1 VQSNFLTKIYCVRII
16 KKEELNFTVIQ
27 VEIHF
32 MKKLFIPSCL
42 IFLLYSLPVV
52 AQNEPDSIVG
62 LLETITIKAYEGSRK
77 MKEVPASVNY
87 ISGTQLNRYDNSN
100 ILTAVNITPGARME
114 ERSPGSYRLNMRG
127 SSIRSP
133 FGVRN
138 VKVYWNDIPFTDPGG
153 NTYLNQLSIFNF
165 QNIEIIKGP
174 SGSLYGAGNGG
185 ALLIN
190 HNPLITRS
198 GLDIN
203 YTAGS
208 FGMFGLNV
216 QFNGGTDKLANSI
229 NVGRLNK
236 DGYREHTNMRRD
248 IATWQLQL
256 KTSSKNKLILNVL
269 FGDLY
274 YQTPGGL
281 TRSEYFANPKMARPA
296 AGTNPSA
303 EIAKAAIYQKMY
315 IASVADHFQIT
326 EHLSNHT
333 VVYSAKVELKNP
345 TFRNYEA
352 RSEPHIGGR
361 TVFKWQI
368 PSQQTKAIIVWG
380 AEMQRGNFNIL
391 THTNK
396 AGTADKLLTDDDVKN
411 RNLLLF
417 AQADFSLPHNIN
429 ITAGASMSRFKVG
442 ITRKNVANP
451 VEQSRT
457 YENEI
462 APRIA
467 VSKKLIK
474 DLWLYASVAKGFSP
488 PTTAEVLPS
497 NSVISTS
504 LNAEHGI
511 SYEGGIKSN
520 WWKDKIYFEACY
532 FNYQLKD
539 AIVQRRDASNA
550 DFFVNA
556 GSTKQKGVEWQIL
569 YNIINNEKQQLNH
582 LSFRLSHALYVFR
595 YQDFKQV
602 TNEYSGNRLPGVPK
616 NTVGGLLD
624 VSLKSGPYLNMTYF
638 YGDRVALNDANTDF
652 ASSYNLLGAR
662 LGWRIQN
669 KGRTN
674 ADFFMGGENL
684 FDMRYSLGNDINAA
698 GGRYFNTAP
707 GLNIYAGV
715 ALQFK

>member
-1 VQSNFLTKIYCVRII
+1 
-16 KKEELNFTVIQ
+16 
-27 VEIHF
+27 
-32 MKKLFIPSCL
+32 MKKLLTPFCSVVTL
-42 IFLLYSLPVV
+42 FYSFSVT
-52 AQNEPDSIVG
+52 AQINADSTVHT
-62 LLETITIKAYEGSRK
+62 LETVVIRAYEGNRK
-77 MKEVPASVNY
+77 MKESPAGINY
-87 ISGTQLNRYDNSN
+87 ISSSQLNRYDNSN
-100 ILTAVNITPGARME
+100 ILTAVNATPGARME

-127 SSIRSP
+127 STMRSP

-138 VKVYWNDIPFTDPGG
+138 VKVYWNDIPYTDPGG
-153 NTYLNQLSIFNF
+153 NTYLNQLSIFSF

-190 HNPLITRS
+190 QNPMITKS

-216 QFNGGTDKLANSI
+216 QLNVANDKLANSV

-236 DGYREHTNMRRD
+236 DGYRDHTNMRRD

-256 KTSSKNKLILNVL
+256 KTSAKNKLIFNIL

-281 TRSEYFANPKMARPA
+281 TRAEFYADPKASRPA

-303 EIAKAAIYQKMY
+303 ETAKAAIYQKMY
-315 IASVADHFQIT
+315 IASIADHFQIGK
-326 EHLSNHT
+326 HISNYT
-333 VVYSAKVELKNP
+333 VLYSAKVELKNP

-352 RSEPHIGGR
+352 RNEPHFGGR
-361 TVFKWQI
+361 TVFKWDI
-368 PSQQTKAIIVWG
+368 SSASTKAVIVWG
-380 AEMQRGNFNIL
+380 AEMQTGKFNIM

-396 AGTADKLLTDDDVKN
+396 LGMPDKLLTDDNVKN
-411 RNLLLF
+411 DNLLLF
-417 AQADFSLPHNIN
+417 AQADLSFKHDVNV
-429 ITAGASMSRFKVG
+429 TVGAGMSRFKVA
-442 ITRKNVANP
+442 ITRMNVTNP

-457 YENEI
+457 YNNEL

-474 DLWLYASVAKGFSP
+474 DMWLYASVGKGFSP

-504 LNAEHGI
+504 LNAEHGT

-520 WWKDKIYFEACY
+520 WWNNKIYIEACY
-532 FNYQLKD
+532 FNYRLED
-539 AIVQRRDASNA
+539 AIVQRRDATNA
-550 DFFVNA
+550 DYFINA
-556 GSTKQKGVEWQIL
+556 GSTKQNGLEWQLL
-569 YNIINNEKQQLNH
+569 YNIINSDKQKLNH
-582 LSFRLSHALYVFR
+582 LAFRIAHTLNVFS
-595 YQDFKQV
+595 YKDFKQLN
-602 TNEYSGNRLPGVPK
+602 NEYSGNKLPGVPK
-616 NTVGGLLD
+616 NTVAGVLD
-624 VSLKSGPYLNMTYF
+624 VSLRSGPYLNITY
-638 YGDRVALNDANTDF
+638 YYSDRLALNDANTDY
-652 ASSYNLLGAR
+652 ATSYNLLGAR
-662 LGWRIQN
+662 LGWRTNN
-669 KGRTN
+669 KRKTT
-674 ADFFMGGENL
+674 ADFFVGGENL

-707 GLNIYAGV
+707 GANIYGGI
-715 ALQFK
+715 ALHFQ